1 MKQFI
6 EIIADFKTDILI
18 TYPEYKGRL
27 CKELDELDEQKLK
40 EYCTEITNKIYYE
53 YKNVH

>member
-1 MKQFI
+1 MSPMPSFHIQFYI
-6 EIIADFKTDILI
+6 DHIAPILDTYFTTINFDI
-18 TYPEYKGRL
+18 
-27 CKELDELDEQKLK
+27 DKLK